1 MRQPSI
7 AVSTMSLMGPKGDIG
22 RSNEVCFSQLSGH
35 RHNNP
40 ACPFG
45 AKSAMRSHPS
55 ANGRAGSLNSNFALR
70 AVPSN
75 ETPRVAWQVKPFAV
89 SGG

>member
-1 MRQPSI
+1 MRHPSI
-7 AVSTMSLMGPKGDIG
+7 AVSTMSLMGRKATSTG

-75 ETPRVAWQVKPFAV
+75 ETPASHGK
-89 SGG
+89 